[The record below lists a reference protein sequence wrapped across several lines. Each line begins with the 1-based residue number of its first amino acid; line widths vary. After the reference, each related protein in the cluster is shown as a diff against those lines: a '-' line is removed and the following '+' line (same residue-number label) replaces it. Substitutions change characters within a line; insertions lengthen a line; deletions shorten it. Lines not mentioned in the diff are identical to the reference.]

1 MIAEIIL
8 IQEVMNRSFINY
20 KIKGDTTMANET
32 AAAVKETA
40 KKAKKELT
48 DKQIENRMK
57 QTVTI
62 LRFKTLQSPDFW
74 KQEYVPVE
82 LFFETLGKM
91 EEIKKTLR
99 EKKVEMKIAEL
110 KSLGLELPANF
121 KMKFN
126 D

>member
-1 MIAEIIL
+1 
-8 IQEVMNRSFINY
+8 MNRSYINH
-20 KIKGDTTMANET
+20 KIKGDTIMANET
-32 AAAVKETA
+32 AVKET
-40 KKAKKELT
+40 KKVKKELT
-48 DKQIENRMK
+48 DAQKENRMK

-62 LRFKTLQSPDFW
+62 LRFKTLQSAEFW
-74 KQEYVPVE
+74 KKEYVPVD
-82 LFFETLGKM
+82 LFFETLTAM

-99 EKKVEMKIAEL
+99 EKKAEIKIAEL

>member
-1 MIAEIIL
+1 
-8 IQEVMNRSFINY
+8 
-20 KIKGDTTMANET
+20 MANET

>member
-1 MIAEIIL
+1 
-8 IQEVMNRSFINY
+8 
-20 KIKGDTTMANET
+20 MANET
-32 AAAVKETA
+32 VKET
-40 KKAKKELT
+40 KKVKKELT
-48 DKQIENRMK
+48 EKQIENRRK

-62 LRFKTLQSPDFW
+62 LRFGTLKDPEFW
-74 KQEYVPVE
+74 KKDYAPVD
-82 LFFETLGKM
+82 LFFETLTAM

-99 EKKVEMKIAEL
+99 EKKAEIKIAEL